1 MLKPE
6 MVKIAISDNFLMSK
20 RNRKLSAVII
30 LLFGIIEE
38 EQYASVNFFVEKLK
52 EFGYQIDLTMIKKI
66 RTCLNQLSDRHLEK
80 MILCDLLEEKRME
93 VCAQAAGPIS
103 HNGNQRTRALF
114 RLNSQGI
121 KSLNKIIKNY
131 CPQQKEGVC

>member
-1 MLKPE
+1 

-20 RNRKLSAVII
+20 RDRKLSAVII
-30 LLFGIIEE
+30 LLFGMIENNR
-38 EQYASVNFFVEKLK
+38 YASANFFVEKLK
-52 EFGYQIDLTMIKKI
+52 EFGYQIDSTMIKTI
-66 RTCLNQLSDRHLEK
+66 RTCLNQLSERYLEK

-114 RLNSQGI
+114 RLNSQGM
-121 KSLNKIIKNY
+121 KSLNKTIKNY